1 MSNLTLRHPAE
12 GQLLRYL
19 DGELPRGKASQVRSH
34 LEACWQCRSQMEE
47 LQVAVGD
54 CVRYRKNVLGA
65 CLPPP
70 PAPWK
75 ALDFGKAEA
84 ELAARSI
91 FARLANFLSPRRS
104 APLGWAVSFA
114 AVVALA
120 AGIFQQLRETP
131 KVEAAV
137 LLKKAIAV
145 SQSRP
150 VGGRRLQITTRT
162 GRMTRAIGAA
172 SGSASFKELAGLF
185 QAAHYDWNDPLSAS
199 AFAAWR
205 DQLSRKQ
212 DEVVSGANSY
222 DIKTTT
228 DDSELVSATLTLRT
242 TDMDPLHGRFEF
254 RNREWVEMTELVDQ
268 QTNPASNVAGATG
281 GMPRQPGL
289 SSGPSLSTPA
299 AAPESSSF
307 SEELQV
313 AAALHQI
320 GADLGEPIEINR
332 EGGRIVV
339 SGSGIP
345 AQRQQQI
352 HGQLDRLPHVVVRFT
367 DPIFPASAP
376 PVQSEPATRDAVG
389 SEKTNTA
396 RLEQRLGGRPQFERV
411 SGQILEWT
419 DSAMTRAY
427 SLRRL
432 AQQFSPDAEHS
443 MTAEERRSL
452 RALGAAH
459 LDAFARDSQAIATTF
474 RPILTGLGG
483 SASASE
489 TRPDPATWQAASEEL
504 LTAARR
510 VETLSA
516 VVLGVSTKS
525 TYEAAPSQLLAA
537 LAQLSSRVEQCRKL
551 LAEAN

>member
-1 MSNLTLRHPAE
+1 
-12 GQLLRYL
+12 
-19 DGELPRGKASQVRSH
+19 
-34 LEACWQCRSQMEE
+34 
-47 LQVAVGD
+47 
-54 CVRYRKNVLGA
+54 
-65 CLPPP
+65 
-70 PAPWK
+70 
-75 ALDFGKAEA
+75 
-84 ELAARSI
+84 
-91 FARLANFLSPRRS
+91 
-104 APLGWAVSFA
+104 
-114 AVVALA
+114 
-120 AGIFQQLRETP
+120 
-131 KVEAAV
+131 
-137 LLKKAIAV
+137 
-145 SQSRP
+145 
-150 VGGRRLQITTRT
+150 
-162 GRMTRAIGAA
+162 
-172 SGSASFKELAGLF
+172 
-185 QAAHYDWNDPLSAS
+185 
-199 AFAAWR
+199 
-205 DQLSRKQ
+205 
-212 DEVVSGANSY
+212 
-222 DIKTTT
+222 
-228 DDSELVSATLTLRT
+228 
-242 TDMDPLHGRFEF
+242 
-254 RNREWVEMTELVDQ
+254 VEMTELVDQ
-268 QTNPASNVAGATG
+268 QTNPASKVAGATG

-299 AAPESSSF
+299 AVPESSSF

-332 EGGRIVV
+332 EGGQIVV

-345 AQRQQQI
+345 SQRQQQI

-396 RLEQRLGGRPQFERV
+396 RIEQRLGGRPQFERV
-411 SGQILEWT
+411 SAQILEWT

-427 SLRRL
+427 ALRRL

-452 RALGAAH
+452 HVLGAAH

-483 SASASE
+483 SAGASE
-489 TRPDPATWQAASEEL
+489 IRPDPATWQAASEEL

-516 VVLGVSTKS
+516 VVLGVSTPKG
-525 TYEAAPSQLLAA
+525 TYETAPSQLLTA

-551 LAEAN
+551 LAEPN